1 MASNFQKPSFL
12 SDKQFQ
18 EHIKLYEGY
27 VKKSAEIGEKLKA
40 STFED
45 ANATFSEVRSLRR
58 GETFAANGIRLH
70 EHYFQNLAK
79 KETTPKGKLFK
90 EIVKKWGSFD
100 KFQKAFV
107 ASALSVRGWVILAY
121 DWELERFK
129 IYATDQHDNAVWS
142 ATPLLVLDVYE
153 HAYFMDFGANRKAYV
168 EAFMKNINWNFAD
181 ECLEYIR

>member
-1 MASNFQKPSFL
+1 MEKPGFL
-12 SDKQFQ
+12 SEKQFQ

-45 ANATFSEVRSLRR
+45 VNATFSEVRSLRR

-70 EHYFQNLAK
+70 ELYFENLGK
-79 KETTPKGKLFK
+79 SECKGKIK
-90 EIVKKWGSFD
+90 KAIEDKWGFEKFKKSFI
-100 KFQKAFV
+100 

-121 DWELERFK
+121 DWELERLK

-153 HAYFMDFGANRKAYV
+153 HAYFMDFGTNRKAYV
-168 EAFMKNINWNFAD
+168 EAFFENIDWHVVN
-181 ECLEYIR
+181 ERLEYLEVS